1 MSEKGAVVKSKK
13 RISWSTL
20 LIFLFLIIIVFL
32 VYTSF
37 YNPEF
42 IQNVTGNVIKEEVFN
57 GIPIEADIDPP
68 ENLKMTTKAD
78 KIELKISGGFFV
90 DGKKYDLSTS
100 SLVIDNFDG
109 NVNLDSKNI
118 IVNGK
123 ATKIFIEGIPITGK
137 LKVSINNKYSYL
149 KMNNVYISSLSYDTS
164 GIVKLQDD
172 KIVVNLNED
181 SFSFSKFIGNIE
193 KSGTSFIIDG
203 SAEEVS
209 AGSIN
214 IKADSIEKN

>member
-42 IQNVTGNVIKEEVFN
+42 IQNVTGNVIKEEIFN
-57 GIPIEADIDPP
+57 GIPIEADIDSP
-68 ENLKMTTKAD
+68 ENLKMTTNAD
-78 KIELKISGGFFV
+78 KIELKISGSFFV
-90 DGKKYDLSTS
+90 DNKRYDLSTA

-109 NVNLDSKNI
+109 NVNLDSRNV

-149 KMNNVYISSLSYDTS
+149 KMNNVYIQSLSYDTS
-164 GIVKLQDD
+164 GIVKLEEN

-181 SFSFSKFIGNIE
+181 SFSFSEFIGNIE
-193 KSGTSFIIDG
+193 KSGTNFKIDG

-214 IKADSIEKN
+214 IKADSN

>member
-1 MSEKGAVVKSKK
+1 MSEKGAVVKSK
-13 RISWSTL
+13 RRVSWSTL
-20 LIFLFLIIIVFL
+20 LIFLFLIIISFL

-37 YNPEF
+37 YNPGF

-68 ENLKMTTKAD
+68 ENFKTVTKSD
-78 KIELKISGGFFV
+78 KIELKISGSFFV
-90 DGKKYDLSTS
+90 DNKRYDLSTA

-109 NVNLDSKNI
+109 NINLDSKTI

-123 ATKIFIEGIPITGK
+123 ATKIFIEGIPITGR
-137 LKVSINNKYSYL
+137 LKVSINNKYNYL
-149 KMNNVYISSLSYDTS
+149 KMNNIYISSLSYDTS

-172 KIVVNLNED
+172 KIVVNLNDD
-181 SFSFSKFIGNIE
+181 SFSFIKFIGNVE
-193 KSGTSFIIDG
+193 KYGTNFKLDG

-209 AGSIN
+209 AGLIN
-214 IKADSIEKN
+214 IKANSN